1 MGSRGYSLI
10 EMMIAIGVAA
20 ILTATASFYF
30 HKYQKSYRIEAQT
43 RLLFTELLKARIQ
56 AIYQRRG
63 TRVKVYADRFQVYSS
78 LQDGATV
85 HPVQTHLLRYPVSAT
100 ANLDLAAGG
109 NIDFDETGVTYS
121 WGSICLESV
130 PGYGGVDSVVIA
142 ATRVSIGKK
151 GAGDDCKT
159 ENIKLK

>member
-1 MGSRGYSLI
+1 MSKDTVRQFVNL
-10 EMMIAIGVAA
+10 VAMLA
-20 ILTATASFYF
+20 ALTVNILSNALPLNGLNTGEIS
-30 HKYQKSYRIEAQT
+30 
-43 RLLFTELLKARIQ
+43 
-56 AIYQRRG
+56 
-63 TRVKVYADRFQVYSS
+63 DRFQVYSS

-130 PGYGGVDSVVIA
+130 PGYGGVDSVVIPSGWCSCWWA
-142 ATRVSIGKK
+142 AQMCITSADPVSSS
-151 GAGDDCKT
+151 AGSPPTSLSATIRCQR
-159 ENIKLK
+159 